1 MSSRTHQRRNSR
13 YALLILDMIS
23 EFNFPQGQQ
32 LVTSAMRAARRIVE
46 LKQQARRDRCPVI
59 YVNDTAGVWESD
71 QHAFVRRC
79 SQPKARGRKI
89 AEMLAPS
96 ETDYFL
102 FKPRHSAFFD
112 TSLNSLLSRLRIK
125 RLILCG
131 ITAHQCVL
139 FTAMDGHIR
148 NYQLTVSKGGIASC
162 RASQTR
168 HALAILA
175 DALSATIIR

>member
-1 MSSRTHQRRNSR
+1 MSSRTRKRRSPK

-23 EFNFPQGQQ
+23 EFDFPQGQQ
-32 LVTSAMRAARRIVE
+32 LVAPATRAARHIVD
-46 LKQQARRDRCPVI
+46 LKRQARRDRCPVI

-79 SQPKARGRKI
+79 SQPQARGYKI

-96 ETDYFL
+96 EADYFL

-112 TSLNSLLSRLRIK
+112 TSLHSLLGRLRIK
-125 RLILCG
+125 RLVLCG

-139 FTAMDGHIR
+139 FTAMDGYIR
-148 NYQLTVSKGGIASC
+148 GYQLTVSKSGIASF
-162 RASQTR
+162 RATQTR
-168 HALAILA
+168 HALAILV